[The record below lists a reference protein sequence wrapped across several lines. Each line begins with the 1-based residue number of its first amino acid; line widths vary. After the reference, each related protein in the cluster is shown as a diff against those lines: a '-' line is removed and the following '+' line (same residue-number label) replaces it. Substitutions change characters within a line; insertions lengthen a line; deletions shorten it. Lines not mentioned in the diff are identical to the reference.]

1 MHNIYQIPSSINKS
15 THRHSVVKL
24 KCRKYQDIS
33 KAIRE
38 KITYKETKIIT
49 LIFRTKK
56 KNPQSNLIIYHFLFQ
71 KAFSAA

>member
-1 MHNIYQIPSSINKS
+1 MPSSINKS

-38 KITYKETKIIT
+38 KITATK
-49 LIFRTKK
+49 
-56 KNPQSNLIIYHFLFQ
+56 QQ
-71 KAFSAA
+71 KLLH